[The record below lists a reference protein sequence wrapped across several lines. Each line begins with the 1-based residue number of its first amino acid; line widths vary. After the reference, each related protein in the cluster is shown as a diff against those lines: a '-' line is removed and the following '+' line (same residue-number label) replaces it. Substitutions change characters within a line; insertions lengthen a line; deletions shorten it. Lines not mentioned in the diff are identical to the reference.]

1 MKKDPE
7 LMEELV
13 TLIDDFYFANGRAP
27 SVSEIAET
35 LGKSKSVIQNYL
47 VDMNGKGLLYY
58 SNGMLRTRRMSN
70 TSPGICFVPILSSI
84 QCGEPQTEDI
94 VYDEYIPLPTRI
106 FGRGNYYALF
116 ARGLSM
122 INAGI
127 EPGDLI
133 IVDRDREPREGDIVV
148 ALLDSEN
155 TLKTLKFD
163 GDGIPYLHPENPDF
177 GDIYPGEYGTLFI
190 QGVMKYIIKNI
201 EGFTN

>member
-94 VYDEYIPLPTRI
+94 VYDEDCPEMTEEQLKQFKRVHP
-106 FGRGNYYALF
+106 RGE
-116 ARGLSM
+116 
-122 INAGI
+122 NAG
-127 EPGDLI
+127 
-133 IVDRDREPREGDIVV
+133 
-148 ALLDSEN
+148 
-155 TLKTLKFD
+155 
-163 GDGIPYLHPENPDF
+163 PERK
-177 GDIYPGEYGTLFI
+177 LC
-190 QGVMKYIIKNI
+190 
-201 EGFTN
+201 